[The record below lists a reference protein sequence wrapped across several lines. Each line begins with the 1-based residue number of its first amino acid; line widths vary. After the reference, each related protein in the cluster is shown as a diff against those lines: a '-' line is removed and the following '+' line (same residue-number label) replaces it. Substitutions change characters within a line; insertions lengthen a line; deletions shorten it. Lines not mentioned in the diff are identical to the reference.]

1 MTNIKDQY
9 DYIIVGAGSAGC
21 ALAYR
26 LSTEASRKVLLLEA
40 GGPDRN
46 PILHIPLGF
55 AFLMKDP
62 KHNWCYETDAEPHM
76 NDRKMSWPRGRVLGG
91 TSSINGMVY
100 IRGQREDYENWAA
113 AGNKG
118 WSYDELLPYF
128 KRSEHKAEGAN
139 SYHGYGGPLWV
150 QNVKN
155 DDKLELADLFLDAA
169 VQTGMPYNEDF
180 NGATQEGAGFY
191 QHNIR
196 NGVRQSTA
204 QTYLKLCKSRPNLT
218 IITGALSRKILI
230 KDGTA
235 VGLEYCESAGKTK
248 VVKSAY
254 ARHEVIVCAGVINSP
269 QLLELS
275 GIGDRKRLETLNIQV
290 EKHLPGVGENLQDH
304 LTINILQGLQGVT
317 TFYEETRPHNLIK
330 NIFKFLFRRR
340 GLLTHP
346 AAQAGLFFRTDDKQ
360 TRPMAQVHFAPAA
373 SEADSK
379 GNLKTAPGTTAT
391 VCQLRPESRG
401 SVHIN
406 CTDAEKHPNIKPNY
420 LATDSDKKI
429 LIAAVRK
436 VRDVFDAPALDR
448 YRGEEFKPG
457 RQNQTDEEI
466 LAYIRAEAE
475 SVYHPVGTCKMGK
488 DNMSVVNDRLQVKG
502 IKSLR
507 IADASIMPTI
517 ISGNTNA
524 TAIVI
529 GEKCADM
536 ILQDAKK
543 ERTKK

>member
-46 PILHIPLGF
+46 PVLHIPLGF

-62 KHNWCYETDAEPHM
+62 KHNWCYETDAETHM
-76 NDRKMSWPRGRVLGG
+76 DDRKMSWPRGRVLGG

-100 IRGQREDYENWAA
+100 IRGQKEDYEGWAA

-118 WSYDELLPYF
+118 WSYSELLPYF
-128 KRSEHKAEGAN
+128 KRSEHKAEGA
-139 SYHGYGGPLWV
+139 SAYHGYGGPLWV
-150 QNVKN
+150 QNVQN
-155 DDKLELADLFLDAA
+155 EDKLELADLFLDAA

-180 NGATQEGAGFY
+180 NGASQEGAGFY

-204 QTYLKLCKSRPNLT
+204 QTYLKLCENRPNLT
-218 IITGALSRKILI
+218 IVTGALSRKILI
-230 KDGTA
+230 EDGAA
-235 VGLEYCESAGKTK
+235 VGLEYSETAGKSK
-248 VVKSAY
+248 VVKTAY
-254 ARHEVIVCAGVINSP
+254 ARREVIVCAGVINSP

-275 GIGDRKRLETLNIQV
+275 GIGDKERLDALNIPVQ
-290 EKHLPGVGENLQDH
+290 KHLPGVGENLQDH
-304 LTINILQGLQGVT
+304 LTINILQGLHGVT
-317 TFYEETRPHNLIK
+317 TFYEETRPHHLIK
-330 NIFKFLFRRR
+330 NIFKFLFRRK

-346 AAQAGLFFRTDDKQ
+346 AAQAGLFFRTDEEQ

-373 SEADSK
+373 SEADGK

-406 CTDAEKHPNIKPNY
+406 STDPEKHPNIKANY
-420 LATDSDKKI
+420 LATDSDKKT

-457 RQNQTDEEI
+457 RHSQSDEEI

-488 DNMSVVNDRLQVKG
+488 DKMSVVNDRLQVKG

-524 TAIVI
+524 TSIVI

-543 ERTKK
+543 ERTTK